1 MHIMV
6 ATRDGLHAIAP
17 QRQTFFEGHEV
28 GRLAWD
34 GECTW
39 AVTDGD
45 TIWRGADDWEVVAKT
60 DEFGV
65 RCILPSTIGV
75 LAGTSDGR
83 VMRLD
88 GSDLVALPGFD
99 RVEGRDKWWQVGGLD
114 EAANTRSL
122 AQAPDGTLYAN
133 IHVGGIYRSRDLG
146 ATWEPTIDQETDVH
160 EIQAFADGV
169 VIAATGM
176 AGLCISRDAG
186 ESWDSITEGLPTTS
200 GWGLPY
206 AALGRALGRRRARDR
221 VERATERRSRR
232 LPRPT
237 RRRRRR
243 SSAATTGFRR
253 RSATTSTPA
262 ASRRAAESRRSA
274 PPTARCTSPPTRASR
289 GTPSPATSHPSSAS
303 RCTDLISQ
311 PTCVN
316 RPRYTRRIDAGCV

>member
-1 MHIMV
+1 MQTTQRREALMHIMV
-6 ATRDGLHAIAP
+6 GTRDGLHAIAP
-17 QRQTFFEGHEV
+17 QRQTFFDGHEV

-34 GECTW
+34 GQCFW

-45 TIWRGADDWEVVAKT
+45 TIWRGADDWEAVAKT

-83 VMRLD
+83 VVRLD
-88 GSDLVALPGFD
+88 GSDLVPFAGFD

-114 EAANTRSL
+114 AAANTRSL

-133 IHVGGIYRSRDLG
+133 IHVGGIYRSCDLG

-186 ESWDSITEGLPTTS
+186 DSWDSITEGLPTTS

-206 AALGRALGRRRARDR
+206 A
-221 VERATERRSRR
+221 RRSR
-232 LPRPT
+232 
-237 RRRRRR
+237 
-243 SSAATTGFRR
+243 AG
-253 RSATTSTPA
+253 TTSC
-262 ASRRAAESRRSA
+262 S
-274 PPTARCTSPPTRASR
+274 
-289 GTPSPATSHPSSAS
+289 
-303 RCTDLISQ
+303 
-311 PTCVN
+311 
-316 RPRYTRRIDAGCV
+316 